1 MEVFY
6 CACFQLDITV
16 KIGIVKFLFLCVSV
30 FILIYC
36 VTLSNKINREHKIS
50 NDFKGI
56 FVAGVGF

>member
-1 MEVFY
+1 MEIFY
-6 CACFQLDITV
+6 CAYIQLDAIV
-16 KIGIVKFLFLCVSV
+16 KIGIVKFLILCISA

-56 FVAGVGF
+56 FVAGAGF